1 MYNIM
6 EKVTKEKITKEKKIR
21 VIKEKQF
28 KPKIIKKIKVQSN
41 NVIIRYDPN
50 KIFLDFNQ

>member
-6 EKVTKEKITKEKKIR
+6 EKVTKEKKIR
-21 VIKEKQF
+21 VIKEKII
-28 KPKIIKKIKVQSN
+28 KPKKNKKIKVQSN

-50 KIFLDFNQ
+50 KIFLDFN

>member
-1 MYNIM
+1 M

-21 VIKEKQF
+21 VIKEKQNI
-28 KPKIIKKIKVQSN
+28 PKRIKKIKVQSN
-41 NVIIRYDPN
+41 NVIIHYEPN